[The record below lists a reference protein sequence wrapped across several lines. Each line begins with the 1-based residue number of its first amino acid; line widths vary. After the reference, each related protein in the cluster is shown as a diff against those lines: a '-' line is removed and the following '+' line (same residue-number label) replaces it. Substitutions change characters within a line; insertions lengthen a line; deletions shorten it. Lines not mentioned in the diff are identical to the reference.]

1 MSDSKIKDL
10 EIKDTN
16 KLYYTY
22 NDIHNLVVD
31 LSNKILNSDFKPD
44 YILAIGGGGYIP
56 GRILRT
62 FLKIPIVSVTIN
74 FYDSN
79 NNIKNF
85 PNVIQWIENFE
96 LENKNILIV
105 DEIDDTRRT
114 LKYIVSRL
122 KKQNMKNLG
131 VAVIHNKIKKK
142 EIVFNDIP
150 YFSALDIEDKW
161 VVYPW
166 DIEENI

>member
-131 VAVIHNKIKKK
+131 VAVNHNKIKKK

-166 DIEENI
+166 DIEEKI